1 MKKKQLFPWE
11 IENQEEYF
19 AELRR
24 QKDRELE
31 RKLKSRI
38 ANDNG
43 LEMEKAIKI
52 AAERYLLEGRLRAI
66 KTPEPFRVLKKGNAG
81 KAIIRFEGH
90 AEPDFIGAL
99 AGGRCIVFESK
110 YTTADRIAFS
120 VLTDHQAKALAAY
133 HKLGAL
139 AGVCVGMRDRYYF
152 VPWSIFGSMKTFF
165 GRLYVR
171 EEDIRR
177 YEVYYTGNSIKF
189 LDYKKRR

>member
-1 MKKKQLFPWE
+1 MKKGKLFPWE
-11 IENQEEYF
+11 IDEETYF
-19 AELRR
+19 AEIEK
-24 QKDRELE
+24 QKDREVKQ
-31 RKLKSRI
+31 KLKSRT

-52 AAERYLLEGRLRAI
+52 AAERYLADGRLKVI
-66 KTPEPFRVLKKGNAG
+66 KTPEPFRVIKKGNAG

-90 AEPDFIGAL
+90 AEPDFIGTL

-110 YTTADRIAFS
+110 YTTTDKIAFS
-120 VLTDHQAKALAAY
+120 VLTDHQAKSLAE
-133 HKLGAL
+133 HHEMGAL

-152 VPWSIFGSMKTFF
+152 VPWGIFGNMKVLF
-165 GRLYVR
+165 GRQYVR